1 LRKNITRLNTQL
13 VDRINK
19 SKASLEL
26 VRCGLWDEDIDE
38 IIDLINKNKNIYTV
52 NLSENSFSDAAI
64 IKLIN
69 LKNVTSLQLSRMDIG
84 NEGAIALVRHK
95 PFIRLDLSKNQL
107 IDNKAGTAILEIATQ
122 IHLDLSHTAI
132 KPEIQN
138 NISLRIQNN
147 IIRYYEEQN
156 KIQLDQPGSVSPLLE
171 NNFFDSNP
179 VEDKEFKDHDFNNTN
194 KPSAAKPGK

>member
-1 LRKNITRLNTQL
+1 MRLNPQL

-38 IIDLINKNKNIYTV
+38 IIDLINNNKNISTV

-64 IKLIN
+64 IKLIS

-107 IDNKAGTAILEIATQ
+107 IDNRAGTAILEIGTQ

-132 KPEIQN
+132 KPEIQD
-138 NISLRIQNN
+138 NISQRIQANK
-147 IIRYYEEQN
+147 IRYHEEQN
-156 KIQLDQPGSVSPLLE
+156 KSKLDQSTSVSPLLE
-171 NNFFDSNP
+171 NNFFDSIS
-179 VEDKEFKDHDFNNTN
+179 VEHKKSKDNDFNNIN
-194 KPSAAKPGK
+194 KPSASKPGK